1 MTDSAKNANL
11 ILTGEVVESL
21 PNTTFRV
28 KVEGVAHTLLCYL
41 SGRMRK
47 YFIKILPGDKVKIEV
62 TPYDKFRGRIIFR
75 F

>member
-1 MTDSAKNANL
+1 MTDNINSDNL

-28 KVEGVAHTLLCYL
+28 KVEGASHLLLCYL

-47 YFIKILPGDKVKIEV
+47 HFIKILPGDKVKLEV
-62 TPYDKFRGRIIFR
+62 TPYDKFRGRITFR